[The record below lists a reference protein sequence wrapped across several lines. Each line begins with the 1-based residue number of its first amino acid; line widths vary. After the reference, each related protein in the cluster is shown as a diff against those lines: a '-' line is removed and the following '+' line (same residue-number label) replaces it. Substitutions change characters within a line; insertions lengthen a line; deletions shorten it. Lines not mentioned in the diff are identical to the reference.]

1 MSSSLTKAA
10 GSGDEKAHTQAPP
23 TKRSRQEEQDTGK
36 KNGDDSSSA
45 LLGVIA
51 PSVMSSGD
59 ELSAYYRSAQPY
71 RHGLIS
77 DLCVPGFLN
86 KVLDEVKNNSKVTF
100 KESDLFRV
108 YQSIDLANLSPGT
121 DLAKSMPS
129 LMSLR
134 TALYSDQFRSFVE
147 KAADLQPGAL
157 TGQVDCAANCH
168 TRGCHLLCH
177 DDVIGTRKV
186 SYIIYLTDPED
197 AWSDEDGGRLELYES
212 VEQED
217 GTKVPAPFPIKTI
230 LPTFNSLAY
239 FVVTPGVSFHSVQEV
254 FCDKPRLSIQ
264 GWYHAEEA
272 PEEIQNATLNRL
284 KATGA
289 GEDTDGAFI
298 AFDSEPASK
307 IVSEETCSSTPM
319 LSAEDKKFLSQFIDD
334 TYLSDTSINEIRD
347 CFEAESSVQLRH
359 FMNESWEK
367 KLKRATEE
375 EDKKLGL
382 GRGNSSLKYDAGVG
396 EDWIAVGPAHK
407 QRFLE
412 YGGQESSKED
422 DDAGAGSLM
431 LHCKRR
437 LLESPA
443 FGRWLELVTSLG
455 IPSGYR
461 GRVRRF
467 RPGLDYTVAHYG
479 ILTQTAVLDAT
490 LCFAA
495 GSGKQLM
502 YDEVGDAIDGD
513 EDDAVWDSGDA
524 GGFECYI
531 AADEENENGKAA
543 AGAAADE
550 YNEDD
555 DTELLSVSASNNT
568 LSLVYRD
575 PGTMRFVKYVGSS
588 APSSRWDISLEYE
601 VLEPEDEGDDDSK
614 HSAPA
619 EDDDIGF

>member
-1 MSSSLTKAA
+1 MSSSLMKAA

-45 LLGVIA
+45 LSGVIA

-59 ELSAYYRSAQPY
+59 ELSACYRSAQPY

-147 KAADLQPGAL
+147 KAADLQPGTL

-284 KATGA
+284 KTTGT

-298 AFDSEPASK
+298 AFASEPASK

-319 LSAEDKKFLSQFIDD
+319 LSAEDKTFLSQFIDD

-422 DDAGAGSLM
+422 DAGAGSLM

-479 ILTQTAVLDAT
+479 ILTQMAVLDAT

-531 AADEENENGKAA
+531 AADEENENGKAAA

-601 VLEPEDEGDDDSK
+601 VLEPEDEGDDGSK

-619 EDDDIGF
+619 EDDDVGF